1 MWRQGESRTQAFSHN
16 KRTTDL
22 AIGPL
27 WHFLES
33 ITYTNL
39 RNDKTSMGELW
50 ENPIDRERAGPSQS
64 LGLRGALDDV
74 ASKRGEEPFFSRF
87 NLSGW
92 RSVKVH
98 SSVLPPNRPQCDPRR
113 FR

>member
-1 MWRQGESRTQAFSHN
+1 MESALDPARLSAS
-16 KRTTDL
+16 
-22 AIGPL
+22 G
-27 WHFLES
+27 
-33 ITYTNL
+33 
-39 RNDKTSMGELW
+39 
-50 ENPIDRERAGPSQS
+50 
-64 LGLRGALDDV
+64 GALDDV